1 MKNYNENDIRV
12 AAYFNWLNS
21 GCQNGNDLQNWNLAL
36 QQLANNATLSK
47 NGSKASNKASACKT
61 IAAKA
66 GSKTITTKAAAIKTI
81 SKTSASKKK
90 K

>member
-36 QQLANNATLSK
+36 QQLSNNTTSNK
-47 NGSKASNKASACKT
+47 NGSKISTGNKT
-61 IAAKA
+61 N
-66 GSKTITTKAAAIKTI
+66 GKTITSKAAAIKTI
-81 SKTSASKKK
+81 SKTSTSSKKK

>member
-1 MKNYNENDIRV
+1 MKMKNYNENDIRV

-36 QQLANNATLSK
+36 QQIAGNGTTSK
-47 NGSKASNKASACKT
+47 KSSKS
-61 IAAKA
+61 
-66 GSKTITTKAAAIKTI
+66 TTSKAAAIKTI
-81 SKTSASKKK
+81 SKTSASSKKK